1 MSVVEEGLALADATL
16 GSRVLLGVFR
26 SVMRFEFLEVGS
38 VVHGN
43 FG

>member
-1 MSVVEEGLALADATL
+1 MSVVEEGLALADAL
-16 GSRVLLGVFR
+16 GSGVLLGVFR